1 MGARLNVLIAED
13 RPADAK
19 LILHALR
26 RDGFEVIAH
35 CVETEADFLAH
46 LRPELDIVLSDYSMQ
61 QFDAERALA
70 LVKHSRLDV
79 PFIVVTGTISETI
92 AVEMMKQGAAD
103 YLLKDRL
110 SRLGEAVR
118 RACHERE
125 LRCAHREADTALRES
140 REHLSA
146 IISFAMDAIITV
158 DEAHCVTLFNAAAEK
173 LFGCS
178 ATEAIG
184 RSIND
189 FIPERF
195 QAAQHQHVQKFLED
209 GQTYRTMNARS
220 VYGRRADGI
229 EVPMEATI
237 SQTRVGGHLSFT
249 IILRDVSERQRTE
262 EALRQSEE
270 RYRTLFES
278 NPQPMWVYDIGTL
291 AFLAVNQAAVRHY
304 GYSPAEFFA
313 MKIADLRPAE
323 DLPHLQ
329 EHLNNIEAEASGA
342 AIWQHLKKDGSAID
356 VEILWHEIIF
366 DGHAARLVLATDITE
381 RKLLEDQLRQAQKM
395 EAIGRLAGGVAH
407 DFNNLLTAIIGYS
420 QLMLGRMGNDS
431 QMRKELEEI
440 YKAGTRAASLTSQLL
455 AFSRKQV
462 IQPVSLN
469 LNAVVVD
476 MGKMLRRLIG
486 EDIELQLALA
496 DDLDCVKADAGQM
509 QQVVMNLAVN
519 ARDAMPAGGRLTIAT
534 VNIDL
539 DEAFTRKRPTVTPG
553 AYVGLRVSDTGCGID
568 EEIQSRI
575 FEPFFTTKE
584 MGKGT
589 GLGLST
595 IHGIITQSGG
605 YVWFDSEPGNG
616 TTFEIYLPRID
627 EREEQRKISG
637 STSEILH
644 GTETILLVE
653 DEEAVRRLARSILEA
668 HGYRVLE
675 APSCEDALAMAMT
688 HQGSLDLL
696 VTDVVMPQMSGRE
709 LAEQLARRCPEVKVL
724 FISGYTDDAIVR
736 TGVLKSGMAF
746 LQKPFVPDA
755 FARKVR
761 EVLNAGAATREHG
774 DTARGDRLTH

>member
-1 MGARLNVLIAED
+1 MGAILNVLIAED

-26 RDGFEVIAH
+26 RDGFNVVAH

-70 LVKHSRLDV
+70 LVKQSRLDV

-125 LRCAHREADTALRES
+125 LRRAHREADMALRES

-158 DEAHCVTLFNAAAEK
+158 DEDHSITLFNAAAEK
-173 LFGCS
+173 LFGCP
-178 ATEAIG
+178 AAEAMG
-184 RSIND
+184 RSID
-189 FIPERF
+189 EFIPERF
-195 QAAQHQHVQKFLED
+195 HAAHHQHVDRFMEG
-209 GQTYRTMNARS
+209 GQAHRTMNARS
-220 VYGRRADGI
+220 VYGRRADGT
-229 EVPMEATI
+229 EVPLEATI
-237 SQTRVGGHLSFT
+237 SQTRAGGHQSFT
-249 IILRDVSERQRTE
+249 VILRDVSERQRAE

-278 NPQPMWVYDIGTL
+278 NPQPMWVYDIDTC
-291 AFLAVNQAAVRHY
+291 AFLAVNQAAVRYY

-313 MKIADLRPAE
+313 MTIADIRPAD
-323 DLPHLQ
+323 DLPRLQ
-329 EHLNNIEAEASGA
+329 EYLNDIEAGASGA
-342 AIWQHLKKDGSAID
+342 ALWRHLKKDGSAID
-356 VEILWHEIIF
+356 VEIIWHEIIF
-366 DGHAARLVLATDITE
+366 DGHRARLVLATDITE
-381 RKLLEDQLRQAQKM
+381 RKFLEDQLRQAQKM

-420 QLMLGRMGNDS
+420 QLMMARIGEDS

-469 LNAVVVD
+469 LNAIVVD

-486 EDIELQLALA
+486 EDIELQFALA
-496 DDLDCVKADAGQM
+496 DDLDCIKADAGQM

-519 ARDAMPAGGRLTIAT
+519 ARDAMPTGGRLTIAT
-534 VNIDL
+534 LNINL
-539 DEAFTRKRPTVTPG
+539 DEAFIRKRPTVAPG
-553 AYVGLRVSDTGCGID
+553 AYVVLRVSDTGSGID
-568 EEIQSRI
+568 EDIQSRV

-605 YVWFDSEPGNG
+605 HVWFESEPGRG
-616 TTFEIYLPRID
+616 TTFEIYLPRIG
-627 EREEQRKISG
+627 EREEQRQTPG
-637 STSEILH
+637 STAEALH
-644 GTETILLVE
+644 GTETVLLVE
-653 DEEAVRRLARSILEA
+653 DEEAVRRLACSILEA
-668 HGYRVLE
+668 NGYTVLE
-675 APSCEDALAMAMT
+675 APSCDEALAMARA

-709 LAEQLARRCPEVKVL
+709 LAEQLTQRRPEIKVL

-736 TGVLKSGMAF
+736 TGALESGIAF

-761 EVLNAGAATREHG
+761 EVLRK
-774 DTARGDRLTH
+774 